1 MRFIQSV
8 LCLMCLWGNAQAAPR
23 IPDVVLNNGLVYC
36 TSSSNFSFNPQTADA
51 GTSMNIVTE
60 QIYNKLF
67 EIKDNSDQVKPVLAT
82 NYSWSKDG
90 KALWINLRRGVK
102 FQTTPWFTP
111 TRDFNADDV
120 VFSLNRM
127 LERLPDFPNFNV
139 ANRIDNNATYT
150 DRQAAI
156 YHEEAKKVRFP
167 YFESIKLGEK
177 IKSVQRAG
185 KYRVKITLFQ
195 PDYSILSHLASQ
207 YAIMFSQEYALQLGA
222 DDNLSQIDSLPVGT
236 GAYQVKSYFRNRY
249 VRLVRNSHYWGKK
262 PHIEHIIIDLSTNR
276 SGRLL
281 KFLNNECQ
289 IAAAPEVSQLGLL
302 RQNHERYYLKS
313 TDGMNLAYLA
323 FNFSRPAMRDVDTR
337 RAIAQAINRTRIIN
351 QIYHGSATIADG
363 IIPTV
368 SWASGK
374 NSPDFAYG
382 YRPLKAK
389 AVLKPLKLHLNLWV
403 LNEERIYNPAPLS
416 TAELIQNDL
425 AKAGVKVKIHYVTR
439 TFLNQQLAQG
449 TADYDLILTGWLTG
463 NLDPD
468 TFMHPILSCSTRKES
483 TNLSHWCYRPFEN
496 ALTQALQSSKKRLR
510 SRFYNIAQ
518 EIALSEVPIIPL
530 ANVKRTLVI
539 NSRVKGLK
547 LTSFGNVHFAD
558 LSLQQL
564 KGKKKIGQE
573 SH

>member
-1 MRFIQSV
+1 MRVIISAF
-8 LCLMCLWGNAQAAPR
+8 CLMLAWKTAQAAPR

-60 QIYNKLF
+60 QIYDKLF
-67 EIKDNSDQVKPVLAT
+67 EAKDNSDQVNPVLAT
-82 NYSWSKDG
+82 GYSYSKDG
-90 KALWINLRRGVK
+90 KTLWINLRHGVK

-127 LERLPDFPNFNV
+127 LERVPDFPNFNI
-139 ANRIDNNATYT
+139 ANRVEDSNSQGMTYT
-150 DRQAAI
+150 DRQVNI
-156 YHEEAKKVRFP
+156 YHQQAKKVRFP
-167 YFESIKLGEK
+167 YFESIKLNEK
-177 IKSVQRAG
+177 IKSVQSAG

-207 YAIMFSQEYALQLGA
+207 YAIMFSQEYALQLSA
-222 DDNLSQIDSLPVGT
+222 DDNLSQLDSLPVGT
-236 GAYQVKSYFRNRY
+236 GAYQVQSYFRNRY
-249 VRLVRNSHYWGKK
+249 VRLVRNPHYWGKK

-289 IAAAPEVSQLGLL
+289 VAAAPEVSQLGLL

-313 TDGMNLAYLA
+313 ADGMNLAYLA
-323 FNFSRPAMRDVDTR
+323 FNFSRPAMRDIDTR

-351 QIYHGSATIADG
+351 QIYHGTATVAER
-363 IIPTV
+363 IIPIV
-368 SWASGK
+368 SWASGQ

-382 YRPLKAK
+382 YQPAQAK
-389 AVLKPLKLHLNLWV
+389 KVLAPLKLHLNLWAV
-403 LNEERIYNPAPLS
+403 NEDRIYNPAPLS

-425 AKAGVKVKIHYVTR
+425 ANVGVQVSIHYVTR

-449 TADYDLILTGWLTG
+449 KANYDLILTGWLTG

-483 TNLSHWCYRPFEN
+483 TNLSHWCYLPFEN
-496 ALTQALQSSKKRLR
+496 ALTQALQSPQKKER

-518 EIALSEVPIIPL
+518 EIALAQVPIVPL
-530 ANVKRTLVI
+530 ANVKRMLVI
-539 NSRVKGLK
+539 NNRVQGLK

-558 LSLQQL
+558 LSLKQENN
-564 KGKKKIGQE
+564 GK
-573 SH
+573 